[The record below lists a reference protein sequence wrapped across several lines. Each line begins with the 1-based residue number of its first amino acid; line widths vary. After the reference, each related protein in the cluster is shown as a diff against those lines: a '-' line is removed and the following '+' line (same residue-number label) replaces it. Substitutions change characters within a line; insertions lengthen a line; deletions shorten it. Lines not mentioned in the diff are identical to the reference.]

1 MFDRNKLLIA
11 VFFVFRRSGAPH
23 GHGEESVR
31 ERRMLGKANSGCV
44 IEESHVRKIYYKR
57 GLVMKNHTKSQR
69 IISVIC
75 ALLMVI
81 TLLPTTGWT
90 AKAAAT
96 PYYLTCLDIGN
107 DGDFALNKADI
118 GSISA
123 KINSTVTVEGWVLST
138 VKFTSYTVYLSKG
151 SNPPSK
157 TIEANAGTYP
167 FSSTDLANFQTNTGK
182 TFITANSHWKAKIP
196 LTDITTGTWTISVV
210 GRVSGNANSTYD
222 IAKVT
227 LNVTSPNNSPN
238 NFAVCNGDPNPDP
251 VKNFT
256 INTPSK
262 ITIPNHFVIGN
273 TTSFNANGWA
283 IHDRGIDTYF
293 YTIKNK
299 STGKV
304 VSGKENKSISAKNRT
319 DLGTIA
325 ETIGI
330 AATNNVSHTW
340 YYGPISISGMTEGDY
355 VAYIYGKT
363 LDGQTFSVAEI
374 SFKIKN
380 PKASITAKEGN
391 TIVTEIFAPIKGI
404 TKTLN
409 IQVTGV
415 NGNWNVTS
423 SQSWVKVT
431 PDVNNKK
438 LTITVDEN
446 EVATPRTATITL
458 TCGGAEYTI
467 PVSQEAPEKLTF
479 NYMSTDDVIYTG
491 TCYYSDKY
499 FNTSA
504 TKYDP
509 SLSTMSMC
517 LAMSAFATTNTEKQ
531 YRCAELLLRKCGF
544 KFVEVNGDYKSVPN
558 EDTMGVIIGFKE
570 ITTNEGKVTLIALVT
585 RGAGY
590 HNEWSGNFNVGPTG
604 NHKGF
609 SIAKD
614 KAKMMLNEYVDKY
627 AYLFNSKV
635 KLWVTGYSRGAAT
648 VNLLAGEVSASGKIG
663 KTKSISVSK
672 ENIYAYCFEPPR
684 GLNTSVCS
692 AANAAK
698 YTNIHNIVN
707 PDDIV
712 PEVALAGWG
721 FIRYG
726 VDEAVI
732 PSIKTDTQYRIKVN
746 KMMTY
751 YKAIGGGQRQ
761 ASGKLEKSIVSLSE
775 YESHKNEVLKGIE
788 DKIREWGDPTSQQ
801 LTQLKNDFLA
811 GKKESQI
818 GSIKFG
824 YSCCTGY
831 GMFSNAYDYQQGLLR
846 MRALQSQGSANKD
859 KFLKVN
865 LFRLR
870 KYDGTLRSITGIQ
883 NILQYGNTYTAD
895 YSVTQGE
902 AIKTVLNGLAGKL
915 TREQYYNKV
924 QKGLTLLAREYF
936 KESSI
941 FDKMEIMG
949 GVLLPHNWLT
959 LFKIG
964 ISSITN
970 GDTGAHVKTLIQ
982 KTLVFA
988 FMSSGG
994 DVQKQLKDAFSSG
1007 EINTI
1012 NNSIAVLAQALV
1024 DMMANQNMSDT
1035 LLSLI
1040 FSAETIGM
1048 AHYPELCL
1056 SWLQS
1061 FDPKY

>member
-1 MFDRNKLLIA
+1 MKGKRLFSLVLVIA
-11 VFFVFRRSGAPH
+11 MIAALFQGAI
-23 GHGEESVR
+23 GT
-31 ERRMLGKANSGCV
+31 AN
-44 IEESHVRKIYYKR
+44 
-57 GLVMKNHTKSQR
+57 
-69 IISVIC
+69 
-75 ALLMVI
+75 
-81 TLLPTTGWT
+81 
-90 AKAAAT
+90 AAAA
-96 PYYLTCLDIGN
+96 PYYYTCLQREGLDT
-107 DGDFALNKADI
+107 ACTLNEPDKDT
-118 GSISA
+118 ISA
-123 KINSTVTVEGWVLST
+123 KTNSTVNIGGWVLST
-138 VKFTSYTVYLSKG
+138 VQFTSYTVYVAKAG
-151 SNPPSK
+151 SQPTK
-157 TIEANAGTYP
+157 TIEATKKNYP
-167 FSSTDLANFQTNTGK
+167 FPANFVSDVQKATGK
-182 TFITANSHWKAKIP
+182 TFTTVNSWWNASIP
-196 LTDITTGTWTISVV
+196 LTNMLEGKWFLTVYGRVV
-210 GRVSGNANSTYD
+210 GDANSTYK
-222 IAKVT
+222 IAEIT
-227 LNVTSPNNSPN
+227 LNLTSNVPNR
-238 NFAVCNGDPNPDP
+238 FAVCNDTPDPNQVHAYAVGGP
-251 VKNFT
+251 N
-256 INTPSK
+256 K
-262 ITIPNHFVIGN
+262 IQYPNHFVYGIG
-273 TTSFNANGWA
+273 TGFSVSGWA
-283 IHDRGIDTYF
+283 IHDRGIDSYF
-293 YTIKNK
+293 YTIKTSAGAN
-299 STGKV
+299 
-304 VSGKENKSISAKNRT
+304 VSGKVNKALTAKDRG
-319 DLGTIA
+319 DLGPTA
-325 ETIGI
+325 QALNI
-330 AATNNVSHTW
+330 AANNNVSHTW
-340 YYGPISISGMTEGDY
+340 YNGTISISGINAGDY

-363 LDGQTFSVAEI
+363 LDGQTFPVAEI
-374 SFKIKN
+374 SFRIKN
-380 PKASITAKEGN
+380 PQDSITAKQGN
-391 TIVTEIFAPIKGI
+391 TTVANISAPSNGVTYSL
-404 TKTLN
+404 T
-409 IQVTGV
+409 IQATGN
-415 NGNWNVTS
+415 NGNWTVTS

-431 PDVNNKK
+431 PDVKNNKLAIK
-438 LTITVDEN
+438 INANSETKT
-446 EVATPRTATITL
+446 RTAIVTL
-458 TCGGAEYTI
+458 SCGGAKHTI
-467 PVSQEAPEKLTF
+467 TVSQEANEKLTF

-517 LAMSAFATTNTEKQ
+517 LAMSAFATTNTALQ
-531 YRCAELLLRKCGF
+531 YKNAQDLLVKCGF
-544 KFVEVNGDYKSVPN
+544 LNVEVNGDYKSVPN
-558 EDTMGVIIGFKE
+558 EDTMGVIIGHKE
-570 ITTNEGKVTLIALVT
+570 ITTSEGKATLIVLVT

-590 HNEWSGNFNVGPTG
+590 HNEWSGNFNVGSTG

-627 AYLFNSKV
+627 SISINSKV

-663 KTKSISVSK
+663 KTKTFSISK
-672 ENIYAYCFEPPR
+672 ENIYAYCFESPR
-684 GLNTSVCS
+684 GLSTSVCS

-732 PSIKTDTQYRIKVN
+732 PNSKTDTQYKTKVN

-846 MRALQSQGSANKD
+846 MKSLKSAANND
-859 KFLKVN
+859 AFSKVN

-870 KYDGTLRSITGIQ
+870 KYNGTIRSFTGITS
-883 NILQYGNTYTAD
+883 ILLDGDTYTAD

-902 AIKTVLNGLAGKL
+902 AIKTVLNSLAGKL

-936 KESSI
+936 KESSF
-941 FDKMEIMG
+941 FDKTDFVG
-949 GVLLPHNWLT
+949 GILLPGNWAT
-959 LFKIG
+959 LLKIAV
-964 ISSITN
+964 SSITN
-970 GDTGAHVKTLIQ
+970 GNVEVYAQSLINKTLLTCIM
-982 KTLVFA
+982 A
-988 FMSSGG
+988 SDG
-994 DVQKQLKDAFSSG
+994 DVKKQLKAAFTSEQIGQIES
-1007 EINTI
+1007 
-1012 NNSIAVLAQALV
+1012 SIAVLAQALV

>member
-1 MFDRNKLLIA
+1 MLMFDRNKLLIA

-81 TLLPTTGWT
+81 TLLPMYE

-107 DGDFALNKADI
+107 DGALAINKADI
-118 GSISA
+118 GSLSA

-210 GRVSGNANSTYD
+210 GRVSGSASSTYD

-227 LNVTSPNNSPN
+227 LSVTSPNNSPN
-238 NFAVCNGDPNPDP
+238 NYAVCNDEPNPAS
-251 VKNFT
+251 VKQYTKNG
-256 INTPSK
+256 PSK
-262 ITIPNHFVIGN
+262 ITMPTHFVIGN
-273 TTSFNANGWA
+273 TTSFNVGGWA
-283 IHDRGIDTYF
+283 IHDRGIDTYY
-293 YTIKNK
+293 YTIIDKL
-299 STGKV
+299 TGKV
-304 VSGKENKSISAKNRT
+304 VSGKENKSISAKNRS
-319 DLGTIA
+319 DLGPTAQALEIA
-325 ETIGI
+325 VN
-330 AATNNVSHTW
+330 NNVSHTW
-340 YYGPISISGMTEGDY
+340 YNGPISISGMTEGDY

-374 SFKIKN
+374 SFTIKN
-380 PKASITAKEGN
+380 PNASITAKQGN
-391 TIVTEIFAPIKGI
+391 TTVTNISAPSNGVVYSMK
-404 TKTLN
+404 
-409 IQVTGV
+409 IQATGD
-415 NGNWNVTS
+415 NGNWKATS
-423 SQSWVKVT
+423 SQSWVKLT
-431 PDVNNKK
+431 PDVNNNTLAIRVNPNDTTKTRTAIVTLSCGGAK
-438 LTITVDEN
+438 HTITVN
-446 EVATPRTATITL
+446 
-458 TCGGAEYTI
+458 
-467 PVSQEAPEKLTF
+467 QEANEKLTF

-517 LAMSAFATTNTEKQ
+517 LAMSAFATTNTALQ
-531 YRCAELLLRKCGF
+531 YKNVQELLVKCGF
-544 KFVEVNGDYKSVPN
+544 LNVEVNGDYKSVPN
-558 EDTMGVIIGFKE
+558 EDTMGVIIGHKE
-570 ITTNEGKVTLIALVT
+570 ITTSEGKATLIVLVT

-590 HNEWSGNFNVGPTG
+590 HNEWSGNFNVGPNG

-627 AYLFNSKV
+627 SISINSKV

-663 KTKSISVSK
+663 KTKTFSISK

-712 PEVALAGWG
+712 PEVALAAWN

-732 PSIKTDTQYRIKVN
+732 PNSKTDTQYRIKVN

-788 DKIREWGDPTSQQ
+788 DKIRETQDPTSQQ

-811 GKKESQI
+811 GKIESQI

-859 KFLKVN
+859 KFSKVN

-959 LFKIG
+959 LLKIG

-994 DVQKQLKDAFSSG
+994 DVQKQLENTFSPG